1 MHSNLLNRSNMR
13 CIQLR
18 IHLFTQPIVVM
29 YIKSHKLC
37 WLIWFIAE
45 IHRQKKWQEI
55 ARDAFHWWTFHNR
68 PRHGPIYHSMKTS
81 RALFKYAPR
90 YAKGIVETV
99 RADSLASDFY

>member
-1 MHSNLLNRSNMR
+1 MR

-68 PRHGPIYHSMKTS
+68 PRHGPIYYSMKTS

-90 YAKGIVETV
+90 YAKGIEETV